1 MRRLR
6 LSIAIALALSGA
18 ILATPNLSAF
28 VNNNRSWQLST
39 IAMHLQLGASGLL
52 INGCG
57 GWGCAFTRAMAEWNF
72 YLNRSQ
78 LVPVP
83 DSTAPIED
91 GNLIN
96 NVFYS
101 NTIFGDRFDSSTL
114 AITLQTFVGTRMIE
128 ADMLFNNAFSWN
140 AYDGPLRRT
149 ANGFQTLQDFQ
160 RVALHEL
167 GHVLGLGHPD
177 EQGQSVTAIM
187 NSRISDL
194 DTLQFD
200 DISGAYAVYLGTI
213 SGVNLPFPP
222 RNETLA
228 FRTQLESVYRND
240 LRRAVGSTFAD
251 PEGSVVWT
259 QEFLRYR
266 MSACRPD
273 QATARIVL
281 QIEGRPDLAP
291 VCGVASGAISFPPR
305 NETLDFRLDLE
316 DVYRTGLGR
325 LPTPTAVDPEGDFV
339 WITEYIRYRLNR
351 CSHMQATDRVIQQVL
366 GMGIQPT
373 C

>member
-1 MRRLR
+1 MRRPGL
-6 LSIAIALALSGA
+6 LSVLALTLAGA
-18 ILATPNLSAF
+18 VVLSPAASAF
-28 VNNNRSWQLST
+28 VNNNRSWPSSIILMQ
-39 IAMHLQLGASGLL
+39 LQLGASGSL
-52 INGCG
+52 INGCPS
-57 GWGCAFTRAMAEWNF
+57 WGCAFERAMGEWNL

-78 LVPVP
+78 FFGVR
-83 DSTAPIED
+83 DSSAPIED

-101 NTIFGDRFDSSTL
+101 SSVFGDRFDTTTL
-114 AITLQTFVGTRMIE
+114 AITLQTFIGTRMIE
-128 ADMLFNNAFSWN
+128 ADMVFNNAFTWN

-149 ANGFQTLQDFQ
+149 ANGFGNLQDFQ

-177 EQGQSVTAIM
+177 EQGQSVPAVM
-187 NSRISDL
+187 NSRISDT
-194 DTLQFD
+194 DILQFD
-200 DISGAYAVYLGTI
+200 DIRGAYDLYLGSI
-213 SGVNLPFPP
+213 SGINLPFPP

-228 FRTQLESVYRND
+228 FRTQLESVYRNN
-240 LRRAVGSTFAD
+240 LRRSVGATFAD

-273 QATARIVL
+273 QATARIVV

-291 VCGVASGAISFPPR
+291 VCGVASGVISFPPR

-316 DVYRTGLGR
+316 DIYRVGLER
-325 LPTPTAVDPEGDFV
+325 LPTPTAVDPEGDVV

-351 CSHMQATDRVIQQVL
+351 CSHAQATDRVIQQVL
-366 GMGIQPT
+366 GSSIQPT